1 MLFSNTNR
9 GISYSR
15 NKINAIMVARGAL
28 NEIVCT
34 IDSNIEQNDINL
46 IENIVDDIIEKANGK
61 DGNIDI

>member
-1 MLFSNTNR
+1 
-9 GISYSR
+9 
-15 NKINAIMVARGAL
+15 MVARGAL